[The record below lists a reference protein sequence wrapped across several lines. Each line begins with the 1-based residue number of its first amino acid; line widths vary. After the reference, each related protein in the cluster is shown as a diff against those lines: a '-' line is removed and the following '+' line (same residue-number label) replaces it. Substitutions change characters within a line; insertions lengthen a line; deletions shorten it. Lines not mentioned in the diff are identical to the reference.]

1 MLRKRITARSKQDEI
16 YPVTMTGPDSF
27 MLDGQEYT
35 GKPSVAGKRFS
46 ADERAFVGFAAIGR
60 RQAVILTGATRQSN
74 QKNTPFGI
82 VVNVTDWLQSNQGVG
97 QNALGGLVAAGL
109 YAQDP
114 PAVTAWNLPTSEDS
128 EVLNT
133 ALKPYGLV
141 LYRASGTPYYG
152 TMWPQQQESDGAIQV
167 CAGVWD
173 AGTKSNVWLNK
184 EGAYYVP
191 AASFENQAFPSYN
204 LFYTEVGGWLH
215 MVPTTYFSSG
225 YQAQSIYSSR
235 QALGYVAKTGG
246 LGLQQHNASIHG
258 FVTGTG
264 EEATNTI
271 YCFMPYFD
279 EGPAVGAEV
288 SFVKFDEGSAAWAV
302 DATRTV
308 ADLPASGSSAV
319 PNLLGTGNANAT
331 GSPAAWLNNEALIFV
346 SGGTQALLYTD
357 RWIDEEWTLRS
368 LNPADGTNGAFVKS
382 QAFTATDSPTVLDP
396 GAMIAAV
403 DAREQ
408 PLYYVDEGTAIG
420 GILHSDTTS
429 AELEYFPRAVPLI
442 LPVALPNWG
451 RLGTI
456 ESRLA
461 SDSLNNAQWPAVLE
475 NSGGGVVVDEARTV
489 WVCTLEPAQVLYGGE
504 YSLEDTG
511 TTQPTYRLDT
521 STQVTGQSAVT
532 GTIYV
537 FEDPTE
543 VTLGSH
549 VVSVGTGSPFGPAY
563 DTGTLPGDPPGT
575 DPYVIFTYS
584 ASLTAVT
591 DWPLYSWKWNLFMG
605 CKWVTMLRGYRANG
619 TVVAQNISQ
628 LVDATNTKTL
638 GKPADE
644 SVTVTQVDFELAD
657 NVHQI
662 ISFAD
667 KNLLAVLRDL
677 HADGPDGNPS
687 PAIEIYSVGSTSLT
701 KRSTVRLGSYTETL
715 SVDATLGAYETKAG
729 DQEWDP
735 YYFGP
740 PRMKA
745 CRKADSDNV
754 PVIVAMVGER
764 KKVDPDTQ
772 SQFKRVCYATIELTD
787 PDSPDVTRS
796 ARTSEDLGV
805 GSSGY
810 PTGSDYYAPIWD
822 SWDTLV
828 LTPDHVAWI
837 KDSEFRETTAP

>member
-1 MLRKRITARSKQDEI
+1 MLIL
-16 YPVTMTGPDSF
+16 DSR
-27 MLDGQEYT
+27 G
-35 GKPSVAGKRFS
+35 S
-46 ADERAFVGFAAIGR
+46 AGR
-60 RQAVILTGATRQSN
+60 RRLTY
-74 QKNTPFGI
+74 TPFKTAAA
-82 VVNVTDWLQSNQGVG
+82 VTDWLQSLQGVG
-97 QNALGGLVAAGL
+97 QNALGGLVAASL
-109 YAQDP
+109 YAMDP
-114 PAVTAWNLPTSEDS
+114 PAVTTWTLPTSDDS
-128 EVLNT
+128 GTTNT

-141 LYRASGTPYYG
+141 LFRASEAPYYG
-152 TMWPQQQESDGAIQV
+152 TMWPQQQESDGAIQI

-173 AGTKSNVWLNK
+173 AATKSNVWINK

-191 AASFENQAFPSYN
+191 AASFENQAFPGYN
-204 LFYTEVGGWLH
+204 LFYTAIGGWLF
-215 MVPTTYFSSG
+215 MVPTTAFSAG

-235 QALGYVAKTGG
+235 QTLGYVAKTGG

-264 EEATNTI
+264 ESAANTI

-279 EGPAVGAEV
+279 EGPVSGAQV

-357 RWIDEEWTLRS
+357 RWIDAEWTLRA
-368 LNPADGTNGAFVKS
+368 LVPADGSNGAFMRSVS
-382 QAFTATDSPTVLDP
+382 FTATDSPTVLNP
-396 GAMIAAV
+396 GSMISAV
-403 DAREQ
+403 NAREH
-408 PLYYVDEGTAIG
+408 PLYYIDEGTAIG
-420 GILHSDTTS
+420 GLIHSDTTS
-429 AELEYFPRAVPLI
+429 AELQHYRRGVPMI
-442 LPVALPNWG
+442 LPAALPNWG

-475 NSGGGVVVDEARTV
+475 NSGGGVVVDEAKTV

-511 TTQPTYRLDT
+511 TTQAVYRLNT
-521 STQVTGQSAVT
+521 STQFTGQSAVS
-532 GTIYV
+532 GFSYV
-537 FEDPTE
+537 FEDPTS
-543 VTLGSH
+543 VTLGFH
-549 VVSVGTGSPFGPAY
+549 TVTVGTSSPFGPAY
-563 DTGTLPGDPPGT
+563 DYGTLPGDPPGT
-575 DPYVIFTYS
+575 EPYIIFTYS
-584 ASLTAVT
+584 ASLTEVT
-591 DWPLYSWKWNLFMG
+591 AWPLYTNKWNQFLG
-605 CKWVTMLRGYRANG
+605 ARWITMLRGYRTNG
-619 TVVAQNISQ
+619 TVVATEISQ
-628 LVDATNTKTL
+628 LVDATTTKNL
-638 GKPADE
+638 GKPSEE
-644 SVTVTQVDFELAD
+644 SVTVTQVDFQLAD

-662 ISFAD
+662 ISFAN
-667 KNLLAVLRDL
+667 KNLVAVLRDL
-677 HADGPDGNPS
+677 HADSADGNPS

-701 KRSTVRLGSYTETL
+701 KRSTIRLGSYTETL
-715 SVDATLGAYETKAG
+715 SVDATLGTYDTKAG

-772 SQFKRVCYATIELTD
+772 SQFKRVCYATIEIND
-787 PDSPDVTRS
+787 PDAPDVTRS
-796 ARTSEDLGV
+796 ARTSDDLGI

-810 PTGSDYYAPIWD
+810 PTGTDYHAPIWD

-837 KDSEFRETTAP
+837 KDSEFRETNT